1 MTTVDKVG
9 RIQDILETVKVP
21 CYPPNKSQ
29 WKKLEL
35 AVKFINI
42 SKTSAA
48 TTRRASMKIEPRKTS
63 VHSNSECDKKLNS
76 DDGEEEEENLSDDTD
91 EGWCHKVGKKRS
103 RWSKVSKSLNSIA

>member
-1 MTTVDKVG
+1 MTVDTVG
-9 RIQDILETVKVP
+9 SIQDILETVKVP

-48 TTRRASMKIEPRKTS
+48 NTRRASMKIEPRKS
-63 VHSNSECDKKLNS
+63 LVHSDSECDNKKLNS
-76 DDGEEEEENLSDDTD
+76 DDAEEEEEEENLSD

>member
-1 MTTVDKVG
+1 MTTTVDTVG
-9 RIQDILETVKVP
+9 SIQDILQTVKVP

-63 VHSNSECDKKLNS
+63 IHSNSECDKKRNS
-76 DDGEEEEENLSDDTD
+76 DAGEEEEEENLSD